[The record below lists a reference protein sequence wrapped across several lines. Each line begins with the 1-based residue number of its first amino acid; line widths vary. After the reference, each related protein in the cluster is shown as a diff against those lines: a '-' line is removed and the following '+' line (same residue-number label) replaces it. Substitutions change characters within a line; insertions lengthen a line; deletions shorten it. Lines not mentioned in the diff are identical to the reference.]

1 MILCHSLSSRE
12 SLILSTT
19 HKWSASCLLASVL
32 LILSTGCWSSPN
44 TEGTWSGTVS
54 RRTLY
59 VDGKECQAVL
69 FKSAEGSEI
78 SPQLGSGYLV
88 DKNNHLVDAS
98 SFKDN
103 ATVRVSGI
111 AGAMLVTDTS
121 GEFAEPRNC
130 ASGTEIGAIQ
140 VRSISLSSGET
151 VKLRLAVATPTT
163 QGTDSGKS
171 RTP

>member
-1 MILCHSLSSRE
+1 MSTSSISKTVRAPLSMATLKEVRSSMILCHSLSSRE

-88 DKNNHLVDAS
+88 DKNN
-98 SFKDN
+98 
-103 ATVRVSGI
+103 
-111 AGAMLVTDTS
+111 
-121 GEFAEPRNC
+121 
-130 ASGTEIGAIQ
+130 
-140 VRSISLSSGET
+140 
-151 VKLRLAVATPTT
+151 
-163 QGTDSGKS
+163 
-171 RTP
+171 